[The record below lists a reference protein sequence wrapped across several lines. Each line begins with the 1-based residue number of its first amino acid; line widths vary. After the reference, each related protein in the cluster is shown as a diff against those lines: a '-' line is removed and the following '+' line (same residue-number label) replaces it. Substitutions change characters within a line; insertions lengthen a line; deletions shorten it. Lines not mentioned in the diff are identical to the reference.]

1 MSPSPDLKR
10 RRSDDGS
17 GASRSFPERAVTR
30 VTPADTPASTFP
42 NVPTVGPS
50 GLIHKRQYVRL
61 LEQSLYELGFADLA
75 SALEK
80 RSGVTRATRDAEA
93 FERAV
98 LDGRW
103 DDAVARLPKTAEFAE
118 AQLVCLECLY
128 EDQIRGGAYDA
139 ALATL
144 QKRVAPLFDLSPREK
159 KNTPPEPSG
168 FLGDGD
174 RLRGLAVLLMFQ
186 ADDANNAA
194 LTLSGACARECV
206 EAVPG
211 TAVSVAERAASG
223 RLENRLENV
232 SRRRGDAPNTRG
244 RTRNELV
251 LRLALDALPPEWAP
265 PSGRLET
272 LVEQALAAQTRRCE
286 YHNAYAAPP
295 SLFRDYACGEE
306 QLPTRAALT
315 LDAHNDEVWS
325 LAFDHTGARL
335 ATASRDGAVIL
346 WEVLARGARVRAH
359 ETARID
365 VCEDVCLDG
374 ERVIKNR
381 AAWYLSRPE
390 RDEDQGE
397 GTARD
402 RRETADVDAAAEPPE
417 PPASSSDSRSRTFD
431 AKDDEEAFEE
441 EFEYEASEFP
451 PDSDFLPLTHVAWSH
466 DASRVVTCGGRFAK
480 VWCARTGALVAM
492 LDHASIDADGDSDG
506 DSDTVVTGAFFFDRI
521 PRDSLE
527 EGFDEVILTTTSD
540 GRKRLVQFESS
551 LVARSPPVFVDPDS
565 DVRRRFKTITE
576 ADYGSRIQD
585 AHVVAPR
592 DGAYRRVSGFA
603 LANNDV
609 VIEKFASR
617 QLVETTMDHFTTPGK
632 RLHLPSPCMSMRLSS
647 DGESALMNLA
657 NGEIALWDRNLE
669 IVEPTTVFVPEV
681 RDRELGK
688 VVTRSCFGG
697 AREQFV
703 ACGGVDGRV
712 HVWCRDTGTL
722 LTRLECHAT
731 TVNAVCWNP
740 CDPFMM
746 ATASDDFTVKLWTAP
761 TADAAR

>member
-1 MSPSPDLKR
+1 MSPSHDLKRR

-30 VTPADTPASTFP
+30 VTPADTPATTFP

-118 AQLVCLECLY
+118 AELVCLECLY

-144 QKRVAPLFDLSPREK
+144 QKRVAPLFDLSANENGEK
-159 KNTPPEPSG
+159 KSTPPEPSG
-168 FLGDGD
+168 FLGGAD
-174 RLRGLAVLLMFQ
+174 RLRGLAALLMFQ
-186 ADDANNAA
+186 ADDAENKA

-211 TAVSVAERAASG
+211 TAVCVAERAASG
-223 RLENRLENV
+223 RLENRLENGF
-232 SRRRGDAPNTRG
+232 RKPNTRG

-251 LRLALDALPPEWAP
+251 LRLAMDALPPEWTP

-286 YHNAYAAPP
+286 YHNANAAPP

-325 LAFDHTGARL
+325 LAFDHTGTRL
-335 ATASRDGAVIL
+335 ATASRDGTVIL
-346 WEVLARGARVRAH
+346 WEVLARGARARAH
-359 ETARID
+359 ETARLD

-402 RRETADVDAAAEPPE
+402 CRGTADVDAAAEPPE
-417 PPASSSDSRSRTFD
+417 PPPSSSDSRSRTFD
-431 AKDDEEAFEE
+431 AEDDEEAFEE
-441 EFEYEASEFP
+441 EFEYEASDFP

-506 DSDTVVTGAFFFDRI
+506 GSDTVVTGAFFFDRI

-540 GRKRLVQFESS
+540 GRKRFFRFESS
-551 LVARSPPVFVDPDS
+551 LVARSPPVLFPE
-565 DVRRRFKTITE
+565 ITE
-576 ADYGSRIQD
+576 ADFGSRIQD

-592 DGAYRRVSGFA
+592 DGAYGRVSVFA

-609 VIEKFASR
+609 VIETFASR
-617 QLVETTMDHFTTPGK
+617 QLTEKTIFDHFTTTPGK
-632 RLHLPSPCMSMRLSS
+632 RLRLPSPCMSLRLSS

-657 NGEIALWDRNLE
+657 DGEIALWDGNLE

-712 HVWCRDTGTL
+712 HVWRRDTGAL
-722 LTRLECHAT
+722 LTRLECHGT

-761 TADAAR
+761 AADAAW

>member
-1 MSPSPDLKR
+1 M
-10 RRSDDGS
+10 
-17 GASRSFPERAVTR
+17 
-30 VTPADTPASTFP
+30 TPADTPATAFP

-118 AQLVCLECLY
+118 AELVCLECLY

-159 KNTPPEPSG
+159 KSAPPEPSG
-168 FLGDGD
+168 FLGGGD
-174 RLRGLAVLLMFQ
+174 RLRGLAALLMFQ
-186 ADDANNAA
+186 ADDAENAA

-211 TAVSVAERAASG
+211 TAVGIAERAASG

-232 SRRRGDAPNTRG
+232 SCHRGDAPNTRG

-286 YHNAYAAPP
+286 YHNANAAPP

-346 WEVLARGARVRAH
+346 WEVLARGARARAH
-359 ETARID
+359 ETARLD

-397 GTARD
+397 GTVRD
-402 RRETADVDAAAEPPE
+402 CRGTADVDAAAEPPE

-431 AKDDEEAFEE
+431 AEDDEEAYEE

-506 DSDTVVTGAFFFDRI
+506 DSDTVVTGAFFFDRV

-540 GRKRLVQFESS
+540 GQKRLVQFECS
-551 LVARSPPVFVDPDS
+551 LVARSPPVFVD
-565 DVRRRFKTITE
+565 VRRRFKRITE

-603 LANNDV
+603 LANKDV
-609 VIEKFASR
+609 VIEKFTSR
-617 QLVETTMDHFTTPGK
+617 ELVKTTMDHFTTPVK
-632 RLHLPSPCMSMRLSS
+632 RLLHLPSPCMSLRLSS
-647 DGESALMNLA
+647 DGGSALMNLA

-669 IVEPTTVFVPEV
+669 IVEPTKTVFVPEV

-712 HVWCRDTGTL
+712 HVWRRDTGTL
-722 LTRLECHAT
+722 LTRLECHGT

-761 TADAAR
+761 AADAAR